1 LRKLGRRIV
10 LVWLTLLM
18 LSISAGPALW
28 FGTAGAASDPAGS
41 VSDTAGRVVYVVP
54 IEQTIETGLE
64 SFLQRVFR
72 EAEQVRPEHIVL
84 IIDTL
89 GGRVDSAL
97 NIGKLIRESPV
108 PVTAYIRG
116 KAASA
121 GSYIAL
127 NAKRIAMA
135 PGSAIGAAAVV
146 DVLGNRVTDSKTI
159 AFWVS
164 EMVAAAELNGRK
176 PQIAA
181 GMVDDRLVVE
191 MPEIGRTSEE
201 GNLISLSAKEALL
214 VGYSDFEA
222 DSLDAVLAWIGAD
235 PGNAVWIEPSF
246 AERLAGWLT
255 QFWVRTLLLLIGIAG
270 VAIELFVPGL
280 TLPGI
285 LGVAAFVLYFFGH
298 YVAGFAG
305 VEEIVFFLLGIG
317 LLILEIFVP
326 SFGILGLIG
335 FISIVGGVVLAAFD
349 AQNAAL
355 SLGVAFVVALFVV
368 WIVAKIFKRRGIWN
382 RFILSDRLTTEEG
395 YIPAQTRNDLLG
407 REGVSLTQLR
417 PAGVVE
423 IDGER
428 VDVVTDGEFVE
439 KGRPVIVSK
448 VEGTRIVVRENRSG

>member
-1 LRKLGRRIV
+1 
-10 LVWLTLLM
+10 
-18 LSISAGPALW
+18 
-28 FGTAGAASDPAGS
+28 
-41 VSDTAGRVVYVVP
+41 
-54 IEQTIETGLE
+54 
-64 SFLQRVFR
+64 
-72 EAEQVRPEHIVL
+72 
-84 IIDTL
+84 
-89 GGRVDSAL
+89 
-97 NIGKLIRESPV
+97 
-108 PVTAYIRG
+108 
-116 KAASA
+116 
-121 GSYIAL
+121 
-127 NAKRIAMA
+127 
-135 PGSAIGAAAVV
+135 
-146 DVLGNRVTDSKTI
+146 
-159 AFWVS
+159 
-164 EMVAAAELNGRK
+164 
-176 PQIAA
+176 
-181 GMVDDRLVVE
+181 MVDDRLVVE

-214 VGYSDFEA
+214 VGYSDFES

-428 VDVVTDGEFVE
+428 VDVVTEGEFVE